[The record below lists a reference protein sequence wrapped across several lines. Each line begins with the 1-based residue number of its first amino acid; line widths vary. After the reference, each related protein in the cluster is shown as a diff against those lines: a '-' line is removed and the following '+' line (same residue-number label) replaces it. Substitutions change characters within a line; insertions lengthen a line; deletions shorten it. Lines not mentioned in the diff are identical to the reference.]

1 MPGLRPT
8 PSIRAS
14 APQPR
19 RCDSDSNIDA
29 TAMQPQRRCNH
40 DGNATATTAMVGATS
55 EQRRDHDARN
65 VTAMAARRQRNGDA
79 VATRRQCDRN
89 GVTATRWQCDRSSNN
104 GRSDG
109 STMRDDDAMAMPLR
123 ARTTRAPTS
132 RERWCRAPAPSIGPL
147 CIRTMT
153 ARWQCDGDATATALM
168 VGAVAMP

>member
-79 VATRRQCDRN
+79 VATQRRCDRD
-89 GVTATRWQCDRSSNN
+89 GVTATRRQCDHGSNN
-104 GRSDG
+104 GWSDG
-109 STMRDDDAMAMPLR
+109 STI
-123 ARTTRAPTS
+123 ARQR
-132 RERWCRAPAPSIGPL
+132 CNGNV
-147 CIRTMT
+147 T
-153 ARWQCDGDATATALM
+153 ASKDNMCADKAVS
-168 VGAVAMP
+168 VGAGLLPQASAASASGPGQRTGNATVTRPQRR